1 MKFFLILCTALLAA
15 CAEPRPCEPTHTL
28 YVVNHGWHS
37 GIVVERAELLK
48 KRPGLEPD
56 LGQARYVEIGW
67 GEEDYYQATDPHLG
81 TALSAV
87 LWLNP
92 SVLQVVP
99 FDEPPQRYFAQSEIR
114 EVRTDQAGYDAT
126 LGFIAESFKRTPG
139 LDRLG
144 PSLYGQ
150 GWFYRAKGSFHLFN
164 TCNRWTAQA
173 LEPARC
179 RSAREHQPRH

>member
-1 MKFFLILCTALLAA
+1 M
-15 CAEPRPCEPTHTL
+15 L

-37 GIVVERAELLK
+37 GIVVERAELVK

-67 GEEDYYQATDPHLG
+67 GEEDFYQAKETNIFM
-81 TALSAV
+81 AARAV

-99 FDEPPQRYFAQSEIR
+99 FDEPPRRYFPQSEIR

-126 LGFIAESFKRTPG
+126 LDYIAESFKRMPG
-139 LDRLG
+139 LDRRG
-144 PSLYGQ
+144 SSLYGN
-150 GWFYRAKGSFHLFN
+150 GWFYRSKESFHLFN
-164 TCNRWTAQA
+164 TCNRWTARA
-173 LEPARC
+173 LDAARC
-179 RSAREHQPRH
+179 KLPSDP